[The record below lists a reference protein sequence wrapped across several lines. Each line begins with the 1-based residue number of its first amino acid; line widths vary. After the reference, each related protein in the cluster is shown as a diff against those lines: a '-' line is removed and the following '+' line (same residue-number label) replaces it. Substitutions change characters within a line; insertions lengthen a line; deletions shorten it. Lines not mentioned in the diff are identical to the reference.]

1 MTENLTWAQEYR
13 LNWIAEMLD
22 IYGYV
27 NRQHIMRK
35 FRLSTPQASADM
47 KLFGEH
53 FPNTA
58 IYDKSAKCYRPA
70 VEPAT

>member
-1 MTENLTWAQEYR
+1 MIDRETEQAMQLLR
-13 LNWIAEMLD
+13 RK
-22 IYGYV
+22 GYAV
-27 NRQHIMRK
+27 I
-35 FRLSTPQASADM
+35 PQASADM